1 MNRLLRA
8 SAVALTLAVAGTSGL
23 FAAGNSALVDFGK
36 FSASAQ
42 GEFVEI
48 NITGPLLKFAAVC
61 ASKEE
66 PAAAEV
72 LRGLKHVRVNVVGLD
87 DSNRTATTERVAAIR
102 RDLTAQGWSQIVTV
116 RGKKSE
122 DVVIFAK
129 IRADEVMEGLV
140 ITVIEGTKQAVLVN
154 IVGEIKP
161 DQIATLAE
169 HLKIDGL
176 NLAAKR
182 VRS

>member
-1 MNRLLRA
+1 MNRLLRV
-8 SAVALTLAVAGTSGL
+8 SAVALALATAGLSGA
-23 FAAGNSALVDFGK
+23 FAAENSALIDFGK
-36 FSASAQ
+36 LSPSAN

-66 PAAAEV
+66 PAAADV

-87 DSNRTATTERVAAIR
+87 DSNRTATTDRVAAIR
-102 RDLTAQGWSQIVTV
+102 KDLTTQGWSQIVTV
-116 RGKKSE
+116 RGKKAE
-122 DVVIFAK
+122 DVVVFAK
-129 IRADEVMEGLV
+129 IRADETIEGLV

-154 IVGEIKP
+154 IVGEIKAE
-161 DQIATLAE
+161 QIAVLAE

-176 NLAAKR
+176 SFAAKR